1 MSRRSKYNVTAGC
14 DLIIDARTWRVEG
27 LSDEG
32 FDVTC
37 VEDGTYT
44 SLAADYI
51 DGVIADG
58 TCSVMTPVMAQKKK
72 QLLAFTG
79 GYDRVQQLLPA
90 EQAAIRARLG
100 LIKAMESLEDDGHKL
115 TQRLLDK
122 PEISRLLRRTA
133 IELTG
138 DKKLFLAVDGSGNP
152 FEIAIPKGRTLQKY
166 RNLLAQYDRNPIV
179 LMSRDHMKGPSGDMA
194 RKICEAGERFIRAVV
209 NCFLNTSQPKTAV
222 VYRNVAD
229 GFDITEENVVA
240 GFKLPSLT
248 TVRTRIREM
257 NSVAVAVGRLG
268 PREAAN
274 RFKSGTTAIRSV
286 SFGEY
291 VETDQC
297 YLSIFVDET
306 GTRRSELWKEED
318 QEKFPNTGIGEPR
331 KGERQ
336 VCRYWLSLV
345 IDVAT
350 RMPLGWQ
357 LSETATG
364 EATKY
369 ALRMAMRSKEREKLL
384 FGCQND
390 PAPAVGF
397 TELRSDNG
405 TAVRNQAVLG
415 GLAGLGAVTRIV
427 RAYAGGDKPYVER
440 FFGTLDIQL
449 LNCLAGY
456 AGSKPNALPG
466 ADPMKDA
473 SLSRD
478 DLYEIVTKFFIDDY
492 PSRPHRGTGMNGA
505 TPLQKMEQAIEKYGV
520 VPPPSAELRRLHLGE
535 TRNVSVTPEGVQF
548 LSIPFN
554 SRALQ
559 AWSHTA
565 ASKKVTVYLDPDNL
579 KQVTVASIGTSEVLT
594 ADLSMTNLRDT
605 NLPNALRLLREA
617 SLLDPEIGTVTD
629 DSVKTVIDRE
639 TRQMSLSDR
648 ARVDRNADRIMAFER
663 YASDLENIDV
673 RPSGHDYGFAR
684 TGSIMDVM
692 TSGVTAGYARP
703 ASPAT
708 ESTPPSMSDFSAAEA
723 QQPDDGDNC
732 PPLPARPTDTPA
744 PPTEPEFG
752 RLKESKF

>member
-1 MSRRSKYNVTAGC
+1 MSRRSLYNVTVGC

-27 LSDEG
+27 LSADG

-44 SLAADYI
+44 CLAADYI
-51 DGVIADG
+51 DGLIADA
-58 TCSVMTPVMAQKKK
+58 TCSVVTPVMAQHRK

-79 GYDRVQQLLPA
+79 GYERVQQLPPI
-90 EQAAIRARLG
+90 EQVVIRARLG
-100 LIKAMESLEDDGHKL
+100 LAMAMESLEQEGHTL

-133 IELTG
+133 MELTG
-138 DKKLFLAVDGSGNP
+138 DKKLFLSVDGDGNP
-152 FEIAIPKGRTLQKY
+152 YEIAVPKGRTLQKY
-166 RNLLAQYDRNPIV
+166 RKLLAQYDRNPIV
-179 LMSRDHMKGPSGDMA
+179 LLSRDHMKGPRGDLA
-194 RKICEAGERFIRAVV
+194 RKICDVGERFIRAVV
-209 NCFLNTSQPKTAV
+209 DRFLHTSQPKAAV

-229 GFDITEENVVA
+229 NFSDSNGDFVA
-240 GFKLPSLT
+240 GVKLPSLT
-248 TVRTRIREM
+248 TIRTRIREM
-257 NSVAVAVGRLG
+257 SSNAIAVARLG
-268 PREAAN
+268 TREAAN
-274 RFKSGTTAIRSV
+274 RFKSGTTAERAK

-297 YLSIFVDET
+297 LLSIFVDDT
-306 GTRRSELWKEED
+306 GTRRSEFWKEED
-318 QEKFPNTGIGEPR
+318 QQKFPNKGIGEPR
-331 KGERQ
+331 NGERL

-357 LSETATG
+357 LSETATA
-364 EATKY
+364 EATMY
-369 ALRMAMRSKEREKLL
+369 ALRMSMRSKDREKLL
-384 FGCQND
+384 YGCKND

-405 TAVRNQAVLG
+405 TAVRNRAVLG
-415 GLAGLGAVTRIV
+415 ALAGLRSTTRIV

-440 FFGTLDIQL
+440 LFGTVDIQL
-449 LNCLAGY
+449 LNCLLGY

-466 ADPMKDA
+466 ANPMKDA
-473 SLSRD
+473 ALTRD
-478 DLYEIVTKFFIDDY
+478 DLYELLTKFFIDIY

-520 VPPPSAELRRLHLGE
+520 VPPPSAAQRRLHLGE
-535 TRNVSVTPEGVQF
+535 TRTVSVTAEGVQF

-579 KQVTVASIGTSEVLT
+579 KQVTVAPIGTSEVLT

-605 NLPNALRLLREA
+605 TLPNALRLLREA
-617 SLLDPEIGTVTD
+617 SLLEPEVGTVTD
-629 DSVKTVIDRE
+629 DCVKTVIARE
-639 TRQMSLSDR
+639 TRQLSLSER
-648 ARVDRNADRIMAFER
+648 ARVDRNTDRIMDYER
-663 YASDLENIDV
+663 HAAELENVDV
-673 RPSGHDYGFAR
+673 RPSGHNFDFAR

-692 TSGVTAGYARP
+692 TRGATGGNAGP
-703 ASPAT
+703 EPSAT
-708 ESTPPSMSDFSAAEA
+708 DPVPPSMPDFSTAEA
-723 QQPDDGDNC
+723 ERPNDGNNSPPQPAHPRDN
-732 PPLPARPTDTPA
+732 PE